1 MVYYCSTRV
10 RTYVR
15 EYTSSTRVHV
25 CTTRV
30 AIYPGNECPY
40 HTGMVLQ
47 YQGVIQYT
55 IYIVLEYHPLLPF
68 YLSAYIFTKTK
79 LSSYKSAAG
88 RRKAQ
93 WICSCTTLHACMVR
107 PRFARRFAQ
116 RGAARLGLASLSWVR
131 PLRKLFSI
139 LRYTMHGTRVLLE

>member
-1 MVYYCSTRV
+1 MY
-10 RTYVR
+10 
-15 EYTSSTRVHV
+15 
-25 CTTRV
+25 V
-30 AIYPGNECPY
+30 AISPGNECPY

-68 YLSAYIFTKTK
+68 YLLLTFLLKLNLVAIKAPRGGGKLNGSARVPHY
-79 LSSYKSAAG
+79 
-88 RRKAQ
+88 
-93 WICSCTTLHACMVR
+93 MVR

-116 RGAARLGLASLSWVR
+116 RGAARLGLASLGWVR

-139 LRYTMHGTRVLLE
+139 LYHGIAI